1 MGGTKILEKIESQ
14 KYDTLT
20 RRPVV
25 SKFDFLTL
33 GLQAFF
39 GG

>member
-1 MGGTKILEKIESQ
+1 GGTRILEKIESQ